1 MPPARTYSA
10 AYNRLELDGKDAGP
24 LRSVEGGE
32 PFGEVVQAAVG
43 AGNVIRKRIAALRYA
58 DISIECGLIPSGP
71 VANLIS
77 ATLGRSFHRHS
88 GAVVEHDDNYRE
100 TSRLAFEDATIHEV
114 EFPALHASQQE
125 PAYLTIRLA
134 PDRTERQT
142 GSGAQQPKDPDMIR
156 GARTKPPR
164 RCDFRLQIDGLDAT
178 RVSAVSPLVVR
189 QVIAERMPGEQR
201 VYDTPALEIPDLVV
215 TLAEAADW
223 YAWRDAFLVGATG
236 PERTGKLEYLSPD
249 RKDALAW
256 IEFSGLGIHSL
267 VRERSEEGAQGI
279 RQVRASMYCG
289 NLSYGP
295 VVAPSPAAAA
305 PDASWERLTPPSRVD
320 VTVPLAREG
329 VLARPEFV

>member
-1 MPPARTYSA
+1 MALPPTYSA
-10 AYNRLELDGKDAGP
+10 AYNRLELDGKDAEP

-43 AGNVIRKRIAALRYA
+43 AGNVIRKRIGALHYA
-58 DISIECGLIPSGP
+58 DISIELGLVPSGP
-71 VANLIS
+71 VANWIS
-77 ATLGRSFHRHS
+77 ATLGGSLHRHS

-100 TSRLAFEDATIHEV
+100 ISRLTFEDAAIHEV
-114 EFPALHASQQE
+114 EFPALDAAQQE

-134 PDRTERQT
+134 PDRTQRQT
-142 GSGAQQPKDPDMIR
+142 GSGAQRSKDPDMIR

-178 RVSAVSPLVVR
+178 RVSAVGPLVVR
-189 QVIAERMPGEQR
+189 QVIGERMAGEER
-201 VYDTPALEIPDLVV
+201 VYGTPVLEIPDLVV

-223 YAWRDAFLVGATG
+223 YAWRDAFIVGATG

-249 RKDALAW
+249 RKDVLAW

-267 VRERSEEGAQGI
+267 VRERSEEGVQRI
-279 RQVRASMYCG
+279 RLARASMYCG

-295 VVAPSPAAAA
+295 VVTPSPA
-305 PDASWERLTPPSRVD
+305 PDAPWESLTLRSRVD
-320 VTVPLAREG
+320 VTPPLAGER
-329 VLARPEFV
+329 VPARPEFV